1 MNHPATEFGLPRWY
15 RPLLLGLVIE
25 VFCLIA
31 LGGSVRLMNAG
42 LACPDWPLCFGDVI
56 PDYHPQVYLE
66 FIHRAMAGLVAI
78 SNVVLTVTLVFFS
91 RAPRRLKALA
101 LGTTVLLAAQIIF
114 GALTVVLMLRAN
126 VVATHLGLG
135 TAFFAML
142 YWQHLRLKPGAPAR
156 TAGGLRRWYPALLVG
171 VYAQLLLG
179 GLVASH
185 YAALACPDFPT
196 CLGQWV
202 PTWVGPVGIH
212 VMHRFG
218 AYTLSVLIVT
228 NFFLT
233 RRWTD
238 DPRLRRAAGFMT
250 GLVVVQI
257 ALGIANVLLRVPP
270 IIGVAHLAS
279 ATGLL
284 ALAIRQV
291 ATLGPNPL
299 GSLPLRQ

>member
-1 MNHPATEFGLPRWY
+1 MSARIVKAPPYGLPRWY
-15 RPLLLGLVIE
+15 KPVLLSLVIE

-78 SNVVLTVTLVFFS
+78 STVVLTVTLLFFS
-91 RAPRRLKALA
+91 RAPRGLKALA
-101 LGTTVLLAAQIIF
+101 AVTTLLLMAQIIF
-114 GALTVVLMLRAN
+114 GALTVLWALHAN

-135 TAFFAML
+135 TAFFGLL
-142 YWQHLRLKPGAPAR
+142 YWQHLRLKREAAATPMVLG
-156 TAGGLRRWYPALLVG
+156 RWYPVLMVA

-185 YAALACPDFPT
+185 YAALACPDFPR

-202 PTWVGPVGIH
+202 PTWAGPVGIH
-212 VMHRFG
+212 VIHRFG
-218 AYTLSVLIVT
+218 AYTLSALVVT
-228 NFFLT
+228 NFVLT
-233 RRWTD
+233 RRFSR
-238 DPRLRRAAGFMT
+238 DPRLRRASAFMM
-250 GLVVVQI
+250 GLVVVQV

-270 IIGVAHLAS
+270 IIGVAHLGT

-284 ALAIRQV
+284 ALAIRQTSTITRR
-291 ATLGPNPL
+291 A
-299 GSLPLRQ
+299 